1 MLDRHIKKR
10 HRRFIMSV
18 IVLEAFI
25 LSLYIIYI
33 FNFTLHIIVFL
44 AYVFIVCVSSI
55 IFTALY
61 IKQQTYYCHKKVK
74 ISLTHHETLGIDMSH
89 IDTYRLP
96 YFMYVKDTKV
106 DQLKKIL
113 DQTLIDHILEIVMY
127 DNTYACV
134 KDRYGNEY
142 MTYIKHLELI

>member
-1 MLDRHIKKR
+1 
-10 HRRFIMSV
+10 
-18 IVLEAFI
+18 
-25 LSLYIIYI
+25 
-33 FNFTLHIIVFL
+33 
-44 AYVFIVCVSSI
+44 VFIVCVSSI

-61 IKQQTYYCHKKVK
+61 IKQQIYYRHKKVK
-74 ISLTHHETLGIDMSH
+74 ISITHHETLDIDMSH
-89 IDTYRLP
+89 INTYRLP
-96 YFMYVKDTKV
+96 YFLYVKD

-113 DQTLIDHILEIVMY
+113 DQTLIDDILEIVMY

>member
-10 HRRFIMSV
+10 HRHFIMSV
-18 IVLEAFI
+18 IILEAFI

-44 AYVFIVCVSSI
+44 TYVFIVCVSSI

-61 IKQQTYYCHKKVK
+61 IKQQIYYRHKKVK
-74 ISLTHHETLGIDMSH
+74 ISITHHETLDIDMSH
-89 IDTYRLP
+89 INTYRLP
-96 YFMYVKDTKV
+96 YFLYVKD

-113 DQTLIDHILEIVMY
+113 DQTLIDDILEIVMY